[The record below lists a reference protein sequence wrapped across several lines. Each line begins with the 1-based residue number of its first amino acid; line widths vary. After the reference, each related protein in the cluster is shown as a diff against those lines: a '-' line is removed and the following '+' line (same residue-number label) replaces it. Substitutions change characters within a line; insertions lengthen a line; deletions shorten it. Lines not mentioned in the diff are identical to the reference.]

1 MSWIV
6 VSGPSEATW
15 AMALGVAEGFTMLFP
30 TAFFGGETIS
40 VTKILLRVGLVGY
53 IVGPEAV
60 S

>member
-6 VSGPSEATW
+6 VYGLLEATW

-30 TAFFGGETIS
+30 TVAFGGETIS
-40 VTKILLRVGLVGY
+40 VTKILLRVGPVGCS
-53 IVGPEAV
+53 VGPEAV